1 MLNKFSL
8 AKYTFSSVLAGFFVS
23 IITFSSAGANSNEE
37 AYTIL
42 KTITEVA
49 FKENNTSGC
58 PVLGTIDFDGF
69 YAQLPVFREAWLNKD
84 YSVDFYNQR
93 RKQIFV
99 YTVVKRFA
107 EILTEAL
114 YRDKDPSECQFS
126 VRAKYLDKFGKPN
139 EIPVMTWRFTSK
151 QNTKVDWDKIDP
163 RDFAELALDFKIS
176 PEANAWMSDEP
187 SLEQQPAQG
196 TTKACDAEMPTANA
210 TFLRATTYCKKDY
223 MDSEAGYYALK
234 KAKECDLSEE
244 ALKKTFVD
252 VVKRLDEISR
262 KRGRA
267 AVCEFVLQ
275 AARN

>member
-1 MLNKFSL
+1 LR
-8 AKYTFSSVLAGFFVS
+8 
-23 IITFSSAGANSNEE
+23 
-37 AYTIL
+37 IL
-42 KTITEVA
+42 TKKLTLYL
-49 FKENNTSGC
+49 NTSRRWHLRGTTRPGC

-99 YTVVKRFA
+99 YTIVKRFA

-114 YRDKDPSECQFS
+114 YRDKDASDCQFS
-126 VRAKYLDKFGKPN
+126 VRAKYLGKFGKPN

-151 QNTKVDWDKIDP
+151 QNTKVDWDKTDP

-234 KAKECDLSEE
+234 KAKECGLSEE

-267 AVCEFVLQ
+267 AVCEFVDSIEVRVLQ